1 MAYRHGIYSNEVP
14 TSITPPVTIDGNSG
28 LVVAFGT
35 APLHLAADPAKPNTP
50 VLAHYYSDAVKQ
62 LGYSNDFDS
71 YTLCEVM
78 KTFFVLFGVAPVV
91 FVNVLD
97 PDKHYSEVTFTA
109 EGIENTPANLG
120 TEALIDTLQVTS
132 GEDKEP
138 NELVKDTDYI
148 LNTSTEGEGD
158 SAVTT
163 TTLSFLTLENVTD
176 DAIVLSYK
184 TSRDAELEEFE
195 TYEVAADTV
204 ITLDSDTILS
214 TVKVLSGGSE
224 MRTLTVDEDFTAAR
238 DTDGNVVVTLITDT
252 KVVDDTVEIA
262 YHEVD
267 ASKVTAMDIIGGVDT
282 MTGETTGLELIGGI
296 YPHLGVLPGIII
308 APKYSTN
315 TAVAAVMKAKAKSI
329 DGVFKAT
336 AIVDIDTDDALLYT
350 QAAERKAINN
360 LVDTSLFVCYPKV
373 ALDGEQYHLS
383 TQMAAL
389 MNQVDA
395 DNNGIPYVSPSNHN
409 LQCDSAL
416 RKDGSEMYFG
426 LEAAN
431 YLNGNGIATALNF
444 ASGWRLWGNRT
455 SAYPTNADVK
465 DNFIPIRRM
474 FNYISN
480 SLILNFWGRIDN
492 PLNKRLIESIVTSA
506 NIWLNSLV
514 SSGALL
520 GARVAFLDTDN
531 AITDLMDGVLKF
543 HIYMTPPPPAREID
557 WIQEYDPNYL
567 STLFA

>member
-1 MAYRHGIYSNEVP
+1 MAYRHGIYSQEVP
-14 TSITPPVTIDGNSG
+14 TSITPPVNIDGNSG
-28 LVVAFGT
+28 ICVCIGCS
-35 APLHLAADPAKPNTP
+35 PLHLASSPAKPNTP
-50 VLAHYYSDAVKQ
+50 ILAHYYSDAVKQ
-62 LGYSNDFDS
+62 LGYSNDFDN
-71 YTLCEVM
+71 YTLCEAM
-78 KTFFVLFGVAPVV
+78 KTFYVLFGVAPVV
-91 FVNVLD
+91 FINVLD
-97 PDKHYSEVTFTA
+97 PDKHFSESTFTA

-138 NELVKDTDYI
+138 DELVKDTDYS
-148 LNTSTEGEGD
+148 LTTTTEGEGD
-158 SAVTT
+158 SAVTI
-163 TTLSFLTLENVTD
+163 TTLSFLTLENITD

-184 TSRDAELEEFE
+184 LSDGEDEILD
-195 TYEVAADTV
+195 TYEVNEETA
-204 ITLDSDTILS
+204 ITLNSDTILA

-224 MRTLTVDEDFTAAR
+224 MRTLKVDEDFTAAR
-238 DTDGNVVVTLITDT
+238 DTDGNVIVTLITDT
-252 KVVDDTVEIA
+252 KVVDDTIEIA

-267 ASKVTAMDIIGGVDT
+267 ASKVTPLDIVGGVDT
-282 MTGETTGLELIGGI
+282 LTGEITGLELIGSV
-296 YPHLGVLPGIII
+296 YPRLGVLPGIII

-315 TAVAAVMKAKAKSI
+315 SAVAAVMKAKARVI

-336 AIVDIDTDDALLYT
+336 AIVDIDTDEAPLYT
-350 QAAERKAINN
+350 QAVEQKATNN

-389 MNQVDA
+389 LNQVDA

-409 LQCDSAL
+409 LQCDSAI

-431 YLNGNGIATALNF
+431 YLNGNGIVTALNF
-444 ASGWRLWGNRT
+444 ASGWRAWGNRT

-465 DNFIPIRRM
+465 DNFISIRRM

-480 SLILNFWGRIDN
+480 SLILSFWNRIDN

-557 WIQEYDPNYL
+557 WMQEYDPNYM
-567 STLFA
+567 SGLFS